1 MLMRRWLMLM
11 RILLTSDGNGIGK
24 TLDIIGRGG
33 GSRGGGHGGGGHGG
47 GGHGGGSGRLG
58 RILSSSLMVV
68 TLSR

>member
-1 MLMRRWLMLM
+1 M
-11 RILLTSDGNGIGK
+11 TSDGNGIGK

-47 GGHGGGSGRLG
+47 GSGRLG